1 MGQIKEAA
9 MNFKTPF
16 YVIHKNELDDNY
28 KKLTSALEK
37 HWNNYIIGYSYKT
50 NALPWIIKHFDSLG
64 CYAETVSEDEYEL
77 AKLVGVTKNRI
88 IYNGP
93 IKAKES
99 FLEAVQNECI
109 VNIDSQRE
117 IDWLDEVKEGKK
129 SIGIRI
135 NFDIEKMCPGQS
147 QCPNE
152 GGRFGFC
159 YENGE
164 LGKAIKRIREKKV
177 NISGIHLHTSS
188 KTRSLDIYRAIAN
201 IACKVKE
208 EFRLDLDYVDVGGG
222 FFGGLSTKPQFEEY
236 ISIMENI
243 LSESFDKKKTKLI
256 IEPGMA
262 VVGAPISYV
271 TSVIDVKDT
280 EFNRF
285 VVTDGTRTSIDPLM
299 TKSSYFYSLIIDSER
314 IVHPKQI
321 ISGYTCMEHDRL
333 FEGKNLPTLC
343 IGDKIV
349 YDKVGAYTMCLTPLF
364 IKYFPDVY
372 LENNG
377 EYQLVRKAWKPE
389 QYVMNSMIED

>member
-1 MGQIKEAA
+1 MGQIKAAA

-77 AKLVGVTKNRI
+77 AKLVGVTKNKI

-93 IKAKES
+93 IKTKES

-117 IDWLDEVKEGKK
+117 IDWLDEVKEEKK

-159 YENGE
+159 Y
-164 LGKAIKRIREKKV
+164 
-177 NISGIHLHTSS
+177 
-188 KTRSLDIYRAIAN
+188 
-201 IACKVKE
+201 
-208 EFRLDLDYVDVGGG
+208 
-222 FFGGLSTKPQFEEY
+222 
-236 ISIMENI
+236 
-243 LSESFDKKKTKLI
+243 
-256 IEPGMA
+256 
-262 VVGAPISYV
+262 
-271 TSVIDVKDT
+271 
-280 EFNRF
+280 
-285 VVTDGTRTSIDPLM
+285 
-299 TKSSYFYSLIIDSER
+299 
-314 IVHPKQI
+314 
-321 ISGYTCMEHDRL
+321 
-333 FEGKNLPTLC
+333 
-343 IGDKIV
+343 
-349 YDKVGAYTMCLTPLF
+349 
-364 IKYFPDVY
+364 
-372 LENNG
+372 
-377 EYQLVRKAWKPE
+377 
-389 QYVMNSMIED
+389 

>member
-1 MGQIKEAA
+1 MGQIKAA
-9 MNFKTPF
+9 VMNFKTPF

-77 AKLVGVTKNRI
+77 AKLVGVTKNKI

-93 IKAKES
+93 IKTKES

-117 IDWLDEVKEGKK
+117 IDWLDEVKEEKK

-164 LGKAIKRIREKKV
+164 LGKAIKQIREKKV

-201 IACKVKE
+201 VACKVKE
-208 EFRLDLDYVDVGGG
+208 EFSLDLDYVDVGGG
-222 FFGGLSTKPQFEEY
+222 FFGGLSTKPQFGEY
-236 ISIMENI
+236 ISIMEDI
-243 LSESFDKKKTKLI
+243 LANT
-256 IEPGMA
+256 
-262 VVGAPISYV
+262 
-271 TSVIDVKDT
+271 
-280 EFNRF
+280 
-285 VVTDGTRTSIDPLM
+285 
-299 TKSSYFYSLIIDSER
+299 
-314 IVHPKQI
+314 
-321 ISGYTCMEHDRL
+321 
-333 FEGKNLPTLC
+333 
-343 IGDKIV
+343 
-349 YDKVGAYTMCLTPLF
+349 
-364 IKYFPDVY
+364 
-372 LENNG
+372 
-377 EYQLVRKAWKPE
+377 
-389 QYVMNSMIED
+389 

>member
-1 MGQIKEAA
+1 MGQIKAAA

-77 AKLVGVTKNRI
+77 AKLVGVTKNKI

-93 IKAKES
+93 IKTKES

-117 IDWLDEVKEGKK
+117 IDWLDEVKEEKK

-164 LGKAIKRIREKKV
+164 LGKAIKQIREKKV

-188 KTRSLDIYRAIAN
+188 KTKKSLALILIMLILVAAFL
-201 IACKVKE
+201 V
-208 EFRLDLDYVDVGGG
+208 DY
-222 FFGGLSTKPQFEEY
+222 LQ
-236 ISIMENI
+236 NH
-243 LSESFDKKKTKLI
+243 
-256 IEPGMA
+256 
-262 VVGAPISYV
+262 
-271 TSVIDVKDT
+271 
-280 EFNRF
+280 
-285 VVTDGTRTSIDPLM
+285 
-299 TKSSYFYSLIIDSER
+299 SLR
-314 IVHPKQI
+314 N
-321 ISGYTCMEHDRL
+321 TFL
-333 FEGKNLPTLC
+333 
-343 IGDKIV
+343 
-349 YDKVGAYTMCLTPLF
+349 
-364 IKYFPDVY
+364 
-372 LENNG
+372 
-377 EYQLVRKAWKPE
+377 
-389 QYVMNSMIED
+389 